1 MIAAERITRS
11 RVFRNM
17 KNRSTASA
25 ILAIACAGMLAA
37 SAASAAT
44 ASPDDA
50 TPPTQPNDEHG
61 VRPSEGTSAPRG
73 DLSDQLSRSGGV
85 IKPRTDIDP
94 GMRQTPPDPG
104 PQSMP
109 VIPPPGAAGDR
120 LDVKP
125 K

>member
-1 MIAAERITRS
+1 MRIHP
-11 RVFRNM
+11 
-17 KNRSTASA
+17 TASA
-25 ILAIACAGMLAA
+25 IIAIACAGMLA

-44 ASPDDA
+44 VSPDDA
-50 TPPTQPNDEHG
+50 TPPAPPNDERG
-61 VRPSEGTSAPRG
+61 VRPSEGTSTPRG

-85 IKPRTDIDP
+85 ITPRTDVDRD
-94 GMRQTPPDPG
+94 MHQAPPDPG

-109 VIPPPGAAGDR
+109 VIPPPGTSGNS